1 MLRPGVPPPG
11 VRLPP
16 GPPVRPP
23 LRMPPGPPPGIPP
36 VLGAVPGG
44 ARMPPMPRPLLGGGL
59 RNAAPALSAGV
70 VSAAP
75 QLIPKESNPVAA
87 SASATSNA
95 PVIESKPQIRNLLSD
110 VTRYD
115 SSHLNLKMLH

>member
-1 MLRPGVPPPG
+1 MILRPGVPPPG

-16 GPPVRPP
+16 GPPGRPP

-36 VLGAVPGG
+36 ARLGAAPTN
-44 ARMPPMPRPLLGGGL
+44 ARLPVMPRPLLSVL
-59 RNAAPALSAGV
+59 RNATPAGV

-75 QLIPKESNPVAA
+75 QLIPKESFA
-87 SASATSNA
+87 SSGSSSSNA

-110 VTRYD
+110 VTR
-115 SSHLNLKMLH
+115 SLSLLLFQKFL